1 MAILERRGGLQSAL
15 EMPPSPAISVT
26 GKAESLDSR
35 PGCLWKA
42 GGEQDG
48 FRRQRSPELP
58 GVEMGTT
65 ASDKD

>member
-1 MAILERRGGLQSAL
+1 MAILERRGGLQSVL
-15 EMPPSPAISVT
+15 EMPPPPVISVA
-26 GKAESLDSR
+26 GKAVGLDSG
-35 PGCLWKA
+35 PGCLWKV

-58 GVEMGTT
+58 GVEMETT